1 MLRVVILM
9 AAVLQQPD
17 PTIELLRADRNLSA
31 ASGREGLE
39 AALPP
44 ALASD
49 PVLLLPGAPVLRG
62 RDAIVGVLAAAKAER
77 DLAIEWNS
85 QASWLSLDGEL
96 GVTAGVIA
104 AKPKGGGDERH
115 GTYIACWKR
124 EGGAWK
130 LAALMQAGLAPGNR
144 PLYDPAWGPKSL
156 TSLPP
161 SGDARSIIA
170 SDLAFSARAGTE
182 GAGAAFEAYAA
193 PDAVVF
199 GPGGATRGPREI
211 GASIGQGPP
220 ADWSWAPVV
229 AEIAGTGDLG
239 YTIGQAVIAPKSG
252 GAPVLSKYLTVWRR
266 QSDGTMRFLTDGGN
280 GRPAP

>member
-1 MLRVVILM
+1 MLRVVLLM

-44 ALASD
+44 ALGAD

-62 RDAIVGVLAAAKAER
+62 RDPIVGALAAAKAER
-77 DLAIEWNS
+77 DLAIEWNA
-85 QASWLSLDGEL
+85 QASWISLDGGL
-96 GVTAGVIA
+96 GVTAGVIS
-104 AKPKGGGDERH
+104 AKPKAGGEERH

-144 PLYDPAWGPKSL
+144 QLHDPAWGPKSL
-156 TSLPP
+156 TPLPP

-170 SDLAFSARAGTE
+170 SDLAFSARAGTD
-182 GAGAAFEAYAA
+182 GAGLAFEAYAA

-199 GPGGATRGPREI
+199 GPGGATRGPRAI
-211 GASIGQGPP
+211 GQSIGQGPP
-220 ADWSWAPVV
+220 ANWSWAPVV

-239 YTIGQAVIAPKSG
+239 YTIGQAVIAPASG